1 MYTDFGRLLVIDR
14 GRSEAEKPKSNTGK
28 AVQLHPHPLWQGHL
42 ETKLRNGKFKF
53 LLEMFQTISSNLKIS
68 RW

>member
-28 AVQLHPHPLWQGHL
+28 AVQLHPHPFWQGHL
-42 ETKLRNGKFKF
+42 ETKLRNGSFKF
-53 LLEMFQTISSNLKIS
+53 LLEMFQTISSN
-68 RW
+68 